1 MATADPARPGFAL
14 PLLLLAGFRTLI
26 DDLHAEL
33 AREGHPELRPL
44 HGFVLQ
50 AVGTDGTTATELGQR
65 LGISKQAA
73 GKTVDRLVALGYLER
88 VDDPADARRRLVR
101 VTPRG
106 ADGLRRSAEIFDRLR
121 AQWADDARP
130 GPGRRD
136 GRRPRARWPRPTGSA
151 STCPAGSAADPRAAP
166 AWWSPGSARRAS
178 LLRGHDPVAS
188 HGPDRRHVA
197 EVAVAGRPV
206 PDAVQPCGCPV
217 RRAVSGCGPAR
228 RTPATRPG

>member
-1 MATADPARPGFAL
+1 MASADPARPGFQL

-50 AVGTDGTTATELGQR
+50 AVGVDGTTATELGQR

-73 GKTVDRLVALGYLER
+73 GKTVDRLVAVGYLER
-88 VDDPADARRRLVR
+88 IDDPRDARRRLVR

-121 AQWADDARP
+121 ERWAETLGPERVDALEDDLRTMAAANWFRLDVP
-130 GPGRRD
+130 GWFG
-136 GRRPRARWPRPTGSA
+136 G
-151 STCPAGSAADPRAAP
+151 
-166 AWWSPGSARRAS
+166 
-178 LLRGHDPVAS
+178 
-188 HGPDRRHVA
+188 
-197 EVAVAGRPV
+197 
-206 PDAVQPCGCPV
+206 
-217 RRAVSGCGPAR
+217 
-228 RTPATRPG
+228 